1 MNVEKIIE
9 KCLRKHSPSQHQLYL
24 YLAPKIYGVCLKYA
38 VDKDEAKDNMQEIF
52 IIIFN
57 NLQQYSGKGKIDF
70 WAKKIAINYNIRQ
83 FKEKKKV
90 VFENETDQLEEKRD
104 EINEDGEDINYTQDE
119 LLQFIQEL
127 PDQYRIV
134 FNLFV
139 LDDYSHKTIS
149 EMLNISENT
158 SKSNL
163 SRAKGILRKKL
174 LYLKQENDVS
184 K

>member
-1 MNVEKIIE
+1 MDVEKIIE
-9 KCLRKHSPSQHQLYL
+9 KCLQKHSPSQHQLYL

-38 VDKDEAKDNMQEIF
+38 SDKDEAKDNMQEIF

-57 NLQQYSGKGKIDF
+57 NLRQYEGKVKIDF

-83 FKEKKKV
+83 FNEKKKI
-90 VFENETDQLEEKRD
+90 VFQNETDQLEDQID
-104 EINEDGEDINYTQDE
+104 EDTEEDFNYTQDE

-139 LDDYSHKTIS
+139 LDDYSHKAIA

-174 LYLKQENDVS
+174 LHLKQENVS
-184 K
+184 KQ